1 MQLRRPSGLLAL
13 VVEPSDDGDGL
24 DGGGDPL
31 PGAGVAPWCPE
42 SAVPPTSTRS
52 VSDTA
57 AGGGAI
63 RAIASAPKAMP
74 PCVEEGALRRP
85 TASRSRWSE
94 PPCADRASLSSAS
107 FVEAATLRRFIER
120 ERRSPRS
127 PAMLFRLTKPKTE
140 PPCTDFGRSCESG
153 EAGDVERVEAIELIE
168 PTRDMSPTSE
178 FDEELREVKGERRE
192 PRPRSAVQRKR
203 GSDSVRSSPAQ
214 RLKARS
220 SAGSNEMPRFA
231 LRKSWCDT
239 TAILSSS
246 RAPSSSISAA
256 KRSSTDTRQ
265 PGPLVSHP
273 SPSAAYWRASPG
285 QPTSSSIAAP
295 AAGCGQSHG
304 IRPVSMMDGSSRKG
318 AVLPKASMAVCI
330 VRRSG
335 ETTTSC
341 GGGEERALQMD
352 RHCTW
357 PAAVRTASA
366 IRYPLLA

>member
-1 MQLRRPSGLLAL
+1 
-13 VVEPSDDGDGL
+13 
-24 DGGGDPL
+24 
-31 PGAGVAPWCPE
+31 
-42 SAVPPTSTRS
+42 
-52 VSDTA
+52 
-57 AGGGAI
+57 
-63 RAIASAPKAMP
+63 MP

-85 TASRSRWSE
+85 TASSSRWSE

-120 ERRSPRS
+120 ERRLPRS
-127 PAMLFRLTKPKTE
+127 PAVPFRLMKLKTE
-140 PPCTDFGRSCESG
+140 PPCTDFGRSSRESG
-153 EAGDVERVEAIELIE
+153 EAGEVERVEAIELIE
-168 PTRDMSPTSE
+168 PTRDMSPTRDC
-178 FDEELREVKGERRE
+178 DEELREVKGERRDS
-192 PRPRSAVQRKR
+192 RPRSAVQRKR

-246 RAPSSSISAA
+246 RAPSNWISAA
-256 KRSSTDTRQ
+256 KRSSTDARQ

-285 QPTSSSIAAP
+285 QPTRSSIATP

-318 AVLPKASMAVCI
+318 AVLPKARMAVCI